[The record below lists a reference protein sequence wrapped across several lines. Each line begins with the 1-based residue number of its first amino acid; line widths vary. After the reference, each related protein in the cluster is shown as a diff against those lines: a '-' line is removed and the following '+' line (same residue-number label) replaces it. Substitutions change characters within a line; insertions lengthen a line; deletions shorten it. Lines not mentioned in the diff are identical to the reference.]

1 MKSAAP
7 VGDFE
12 SRRRRESPAGG
23 GFSRDP
29 HATELI
35 VVLLLASHSPA
46 PVLGPA
52 NVSGAEGLV
61 ALLQI
66 HRVQVS
72 AQLIG
77 YSAGPALSGDSLTGF
92 HL

>member
-12 SRRRRESPAGG
+12 SRRWRESPAGG

-29 HATELI
+29 HAAELI
-35 VVLLLASHSPA
+35 VVLLLASQSSA

-72 AQLIG
+72 AQLI
-77 YSAGPALSGDSLTGF
+77 
-92 HL
+92 